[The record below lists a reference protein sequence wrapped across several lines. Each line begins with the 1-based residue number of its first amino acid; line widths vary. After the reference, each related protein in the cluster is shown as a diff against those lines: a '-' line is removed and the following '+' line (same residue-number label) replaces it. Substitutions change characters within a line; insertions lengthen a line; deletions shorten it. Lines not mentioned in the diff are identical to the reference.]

1 MKHLYG
7 DGIGFV
13 ELHDFSRANID
24 NKSRINAITKV
35 ASICVGKDEA
45 TKPEKLFKRLSSE
58 SGMLPSSSFEF
69 CPICLNMSQIE
80 HVVNDIDDTNS
91 TYIAHVAKYGELI
104 NNGEYLL
111 TNLRALIYDVGLDNS
126 LNSYYSEPNEIQI
139 IKDNFFVFKMKIP
152 IFVARQLMRHRVSY
166 QELSRRFVSG
176 SKLPFEFYEPDERM
190 REMNDRLMLE
200 YNKLLKQGYKSEL
213 ARIVLPQSLYTT
225 IWSAW
230 NKSQLD
236 NFFKLRID
244 KHAQQEIRVLAE
256 NMRELILSNEN
267 K

>member
-1 MKHLYG
+1 MRYLYD

-45 TKPEKLFKRLSSE
+45 TKPEKLFKRLSKE
-58 SGMLPSSSFEF
+58 SSMLPSSSYEF
-69 CPICLNMSQIE
+69 CPILLNMKQIE
-80 HVVNDIDDTNS
+80 HIINS
-91 TYIAHVAKYGELI
+91 VDSINFTYVAHIAKYGELI

-111 TNLRALIYDVGLDNS
+111 TNLRALIYDVGLDNA
-126 LNSYYSEPNEIQI
+126 LNGYYSEPDEIQL
-139 IKDNFFVFKMKIP
+139 IKDNFFVFKIKIP

-166 QELSRRFVSG
+166 QELSRRIVSG
-176 SKLPFEFYEPDERM
+176 SKLSFEFYEPDESM
-190 REMNDRLMLE
+190 EEMNDRLVLE
-200 YNKLLKQGYKSEL
+200 YNRLIKQGMKPER
-213 ARIVLPQSLYTT
+213 ARAVLPQSLYTT

-256 NMRELILSNEN
+256 NMRELV
-267 K
+267 KW

>member
-1 MKHLYG
+1 MKYLYD

-24 NKSRINAITKV
+24 NQSRIDVITQI
-35 ASICVGKDEA
+35 ASICVGKNEA
-45 TKPEKLFKRLSSE
+45 TKPEKLFKRLSKE
-58 SGMLPSSSFEF
+58 SSMLPSSSYEF
-69 CPICLNMSQIE
+69 CPICLNMNQVE
-80 HVVNDIDDTNS
+80 HIINSIDDINF
-91 TYIAHVAKYGELI
+91 TYVAHIAKYGELI
-104 NNGEYLL
+104 ENGEYLL
-111 TNLRALIYDVGLDNS
+111 TNLRALIYDIGLDNA
-126 LNSYYSEPNEIQI
+126 LNDYYSKPNEIQL

-152 IFVARQLMRHRVSY
+152 IFIARQTQRHRVSY

-190 REMNDRLMLE
+190 EEMNDKLVLA
-200 YNKLLKQGYKSEL
+200 YNKLIKQGMKPER
-213 ARIVLPQSLYTT
+213 ARAVLPQSLYTT

-256 NMRELILSNEN
+256 NMRELIEW
-267 K
+267 